1 MIDEGGI
8 MLKNNKEI
16 ILFAIFLLLIYKPL
30 TSYTGNIYTP
40 VWLALMLIGIIGAR
54 SSSASHSFWFF
65 VFLGLIAYSVC
76 AVLYPIFAP
85 VF

>member
-1 MIDEGGI
+1 

-16 ILFAIFLLLIYKPL
+16 FLFAIFLLLIYKPL
-30 TSYTGNIYTP
+30 TNYTGSIYTP
-40 VWLALMLIGIIGAR
+40 VWLGLILIGLIGAR

-65 VFLGLIAYSVC
+65 VFLALIAYSVG
-76 AVLYPIFAP
+76 AILYPIFAP